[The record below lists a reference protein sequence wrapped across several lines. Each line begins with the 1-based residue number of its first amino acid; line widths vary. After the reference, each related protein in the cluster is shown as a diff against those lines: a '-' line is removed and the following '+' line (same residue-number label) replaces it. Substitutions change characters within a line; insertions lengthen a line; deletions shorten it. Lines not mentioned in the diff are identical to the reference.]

1 MCSRTHMC
9 FTLVCSNIWRVYV
22 LVILVSLIV
31 LYVFHF
37 KNSKNYDIEKSVC
50 IVKLTIF
57 FLYTNFILID
67 IILRG
72 LCIKPGI

>member
-1 MCSRTHMC
+1 MC
-9 FTLVCSNIWRVYV
+9 FTLVWSNIWRVYV